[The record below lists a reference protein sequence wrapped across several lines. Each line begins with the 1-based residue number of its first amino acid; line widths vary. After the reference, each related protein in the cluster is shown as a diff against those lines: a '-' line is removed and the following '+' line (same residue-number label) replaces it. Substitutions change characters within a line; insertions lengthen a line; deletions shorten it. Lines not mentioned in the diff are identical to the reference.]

1 MGKSFDITLVADFL
15 PKLLYYLPLTLLIL
29 VASLAIG
36 FALGLLI
43 ALTRLYN
50 IPVLSQIAIVYVSFI
65 RGTPILIQLFLVF
78 YGLPML
84 LEIVHINISRWDPIY
99 FVIATYGLSIAAF
112 KSENIRAAV
121 NAVDRGQTEAAYA
134 VGLTGTQS
142 FFRIVVP
149 QALLIAFPNFA
160 NSVIGFLKD
169 TSLAFS
175 IGVMDMMGRG
185 QTLIASTAHALE
197 VYISLTIIYYITV
210 LIFEKVFKISEFRLQ
225 RHERPLAG

>member
-1 MGKSFDITLVADFL
+1 MGKSFDITLVAEFL

-29 VASLAIG
+29 VASLT
-36 FALGLLI
+36 LGLILGTLI
-43 ALTRLYN
+43 AITRLYR
-50 IPVLSQIAIVYVSFI
+50 IPVLSQLSIVYVSFI

-84 LEIVHINISRWDPIY
+84 LEIIDINISRWDPIY
-99 FVIATYGLSIAAF
+99 FVIITYGLSIAAF

-134 VGLTGTQS
+134 VGMTGKQS
-142 FFRIVVP
+142 FSRIVVP

-185 QTLIASTAHALE
+185 QTLIAATAHTLE
-197 VYISLTIIYYITV
+197 VYISLTIIYYVTV
-210 LIFEKVFKISEFRLQ
+210 LILEKVFKVTEFRLQ
-225 RHERPLAG
+225 RHERSLAG

>member
-1 MGKSFDITLVADFL
+1 MGKSFDITLVTTFI
-15 PKLLYYLPLTLLIL
+15 PKLLYYLPITLLIL
-29 VASLAIG
+29 VVSLT
-36 FALGLLI
+36 LGLILGTLI
-43 ALTRLYN
+43 ALTRLYK
-50 IPVLSQIAIVYVSFI
+50 IPVLSQISVVYVSFM

-99 FVIATYGLSIAAF
+99 FVIITYGLSIAAF

-121 NAVDRGQTEAAYA
+121 NSVDRGQTEAAYA
-134 VGLTGTQS
+134 VGMTGKQS
-142 FFRIVVP
+142 FFRIVMP

-185 QTLIASTAHALE
+185 ETLIAATAHTLE
-197 VYISLTIIYYITV
+197 VYISLTIIYYVTV
-210 LIFEKVFKISEFRLQ
+210 LILEKVFKVTEFRLQ
-225 RHERPLAG
+225 RHERPLAR

>member
-1 MGKSFDITLVADFL
+1 MGKSFDITLVATFL

-29 VASLAIG
+29 VASLALG

-43 ALTRLYN
+43 ALTRLYR
-50 IPVLSQIAIVYVSFI
+50 IPVLNQISIVYISFI

-78 YGLPML
+78 YGLPAL
-84 LEIVHINISRWDPIY
+84 FQIVHVDISRMDPIY
-99 FVIATYGLSIAAF
+99 FVIITYGLSIAAF

-121 NAVDRGQTEAAYA
+121 NSVDRGQMEAAYA
-134 VGLTGTQS
+134 VGMTGTQS
-142 FFRIVVP
+142 FSRIVAP

-169 TSLAFS
+169 TSLAFM
-175 IGVMDMMGRG
+175 IGVMDMVGRG
-185 QTLIASTAHALE
+185 QALIVATAHALE
-197 VYISLTIIYYITV
+197 VYMSLTIIYYVVV
-210 LIFEKVFKISEFRLQ
+210 LILEKVFKVTEFKLQ

>member
-1 MGKSFDITLVADFL
+1 MGKSFDITLVANFL

-29 VASLAIG
+29 AASLA
-36 FALGLLI
+36 LGLILGTLI
-43 ALTRLYN
+43 AITRLYR
-50 IPVLSQIAIVYVSFI
+50 IPVLNEISIVYVSFI

-78 YGLPML
+78 YGLPLL

-99 FVIATYGLSIAAF
+99 FVIITYGLSIAAF

-134 VGLTGTQS
+134 VGMTGTQS
-142 FFRIVVP
+142 FARIIAP

-185 QTLIASTAHALE
+185 QTLIAATAHTLE
-197 VYISLTIIYYITV
+197 VYISLTIIYYATV
-210 LIFEKVFKISEFRLQ
+210 LIFEKVFRVTEFRLQ
-225 RHERPLAG
+225 RHERPLTG

>member
-1 MGKSFDITLVADFL
+1 MGKSFDITLVAEFL
-15 PKLLYYLPLTLLIL
+15 PKLIYYLPLTLLIL
-29 VASLAIG
+29 VSSL
-36 FALGLLI
+36 ALGLVLGTLI
-43 ALTRLYN
+43 AITRLYR
-50 IPVLSQIAIVYVSFI
+50 IPVLSQLSIVYVSFI

-84 LEIVHINISRWDPIY
+84 LEIIHINISRWDPIY
-99 FVIATYGLSIAAF
+99 FVIITYGFSIAAF

-134 VGLTGTQS
+134 VGMTGKQS
-142 FFRIVVP
+142 FSRIVVP

-185 QTLIASTAHALE
+185 QTLIAATAHTLE
-197 VYISLTIIYYITV
+197 VYISLTIIYYVTV
-210 LIFEKVFKISEFRLQ
+210 LILEKVFKVTEFRLQ

>member
-29 VASLAIG
+29 AASLA
-36 FALGLLI
+36 LGLILGTLI
-43 ALTRLYN
+43 AITRLYR
-50 IPVLSQIAIVYVSFI
+50 IPVLNEISIVYVSFI

-99 FVIATYGLSIAAF
+99 FVIITYGLSIAAF

-134 VGLTGTQS
+134 VGMTGTQS
-142 FFRIVVP
+142 FARIIAP

-185 QTLIASTAHALE
+185 QTLIAATAHTLE
-197 VYISLTIIYYITV
+197 VYISLTIIYYVTV
-210 LIFEKVFKISEFRLQ
+210 LVFEKVFRVTEFRLQ
-225 RHERPLAG
+225 RHERPLTG

>member
-1 MGKSFDITLVADFL
+1 MGKSFDITLVATFL

-29 VASLAIG
+29 VASLTLG
-36 FALGLLI
+36 FILGLLI
-43 ALTRLYN
+43 ALTRLYRV
-50 IPVLSQIAIVYVSFI
+50 PVLNQISIVYVSFM
-65 RGTPILIQLFLVF
+65 RGTPIIIQLFLVF

-84 LEIVHINISRWDPIY
+84 LKLVNVDISRWDPIY
-99 FVIATYGLSIAAF
+99 FVIITYGLSIAAF

-121 NAVDRGQTEAAYA
+121 NSVDRGQTEAAYA
-134 VGLTGTQS
+134 VGMTGPQS

-169 TSLAFS
+169 TSLAFT

-185 QTLIASTAHALE
+185 ETLIAATAHTLE
-197 VYISLTIIYYITV
+197 VYISLTIIYYVTV
-210 LIFEKVFKISEFRLQ
+210 LILEKGFKHTEFRLQ
-225 RHERPLAG
+225 KHERPLAG

>member
-1 MGKSFDITLVADFL
+1 MGKSFDITLVLDFL

-43 ALTRLYN
+43 ALTRLYR
-50 IPVLSQIAIVYVSFI
+50 IPVLSQISVVYVSFI

-84 LEIVHINISRWDPIY
+84 LQIVQVDISRMDPIY
-99 FVIATYGLSIAAF
+99 FVIITYGLSIAAF

-121 NAVDRGQTEAAYA
+121 NSVDRGQTEAAYA
-134 VGLTGTQS
+134 VGMTGTQS
-142 FFRIVVP
+142 FLRIVVP

-185 QTLIASTAHALE
+185 QTLIAATAHTLE

-210 LIFEKVFKISEFRLQ
+210 LLFEKVFKVTEFKLQ
-225 RHERPLAG
+225 KHERPLAG